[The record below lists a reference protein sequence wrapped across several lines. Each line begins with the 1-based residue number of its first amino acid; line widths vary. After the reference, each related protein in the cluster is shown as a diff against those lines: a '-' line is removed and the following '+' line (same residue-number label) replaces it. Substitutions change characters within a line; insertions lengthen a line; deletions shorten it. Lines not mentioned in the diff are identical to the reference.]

1 MTVHSSFKTK
11 TSPRGDEPQTKTPAI
26 LFDLDGTLMDSNYE
40 HVAAWRLALRR
51 ADIEAP
57 NAFLHGCIGMRGD
70 LLIKAVFREVGRT
83 TDNKTVSMLE
93 KLHKTY
99 FEKTLTSVKPL
110 PGATALLKTLTR
122 HSVPWSIATGGDKTT
137 VRKMSRPLGIPK
149 TAPVVTADDVDHAKP
164 EPDVFLV
171 AAQRLGVALS
181 DCIVVGDSVW
191 DLLAARGAK
200 ALGVGLL
207 CGGSAVAELA
217 QAGAYRVYKH
227 PADLL
232 DHLAEIGIDA
242 R

>member
-1 MTVHSSFKTK
+1 MPAHSSRQNPSIKTL
-11 TSPRGDEPQTKTPAI
+11 AI

-51 ADIEAP
+51 RNLEVP

-70 LLIKAVFREVGRT
+70 LLVRAVYKETGRRVG
-83 TDNKTVSMLE
+83 DEKIAKLE
-93 KLHKTY
+93 KLHKAF
-99 FEKTLTSVKPL
+99 FEKTLSSIKPL
-110 PGATALLKTLTR
+110 PGAAALLKALDR
-122 HSVPWSIATGGDKTT
+122 RQIPWAIATGGDKST
-137 VRKMSRPLGIPK
+137 VSKMIRALGVARAATVI
-149 TAPVVTADDVDHAKP
+149 TADDVERAKP
-164 EPDVFLV
+164 EPDVFL
-171 AAQRLGVALS
+171 AAAERIGVALS
-181 DCIVVGDSVW
+181 DSIVVGDSVW
-191 DLLAARGAK
+191 DLLGARRAK

-207 CGGSAVAELA
+207 CGGSGAAELT

>member
-1 MTVHSSFKTK
+1 MMPTNPARQAFPTK
-11 TSPRGDEPQTKTPAI
+11 APAI

-51 ADIEAP
+51 ANIEIP
-57 NAFLHGCIGMRGD
+57 NAFIHRCIGMRGD
-70 LLIKAVFREVGRT
+70 LLVRAAYKEIGRRFA
-83 TDNKTVSMLE
+83 KETVAKLE

-99 FEKTLTSVKPL
+99 FEKTLPSVKPL
-110 PGATALLKTLTR
+110 SGAAALLKALNR
-122 HSVPWSIATGGDKTT
+122 RKVPWAIATGGDKST
-137 VRKMSRPLGIPK
+137 VFKMTRPLGMARSAI
-149 TAPVVTADDVDHAKP
+149 VITADDVEQAKP

-171 AAQRLGVALS
+171 AAKRIGVALS

-191 DLLAARGAK
+191 DLLGARRAK

-207 CGGSAVAELA
+207 CGGYGAVELT

-242 R
+242 H

>member
-1 MTVHSSFKTK
+1 MPTHSS
-11 TSPRGDEPQTKTPAI
+11 RQEPPTKTPAI

-51 ADIEAP
+51 GNIEAP
-57 NAFLHGCIGMRGD
+57 NAFFHRCIGMRGD
-70 LLIKAVFREVGRT
+70 LLVRAVYKEIGKRPGNE
-83 TDNKTVSMLE
+83 TVAKLE
-93 KLHKTY
+93 KPHKAY
-99 FEKTLTSVKPL
+99 FERTLQSVKPL
-110 PGATALLKTLTR
+110 PGAAALLKTLTR
-122 HSVPWSIATGGDKTT
+122 RKVPWAIATGGDRST
-137 VRKMSRPLGIPK
+137 VSKMTRPLGMAR
-149 TAPVVTADDVDHAKP
+149 TATVITADDVEQAKP
-164 EPDVFLV
+164 EPDIFLV
-171 AAQRLGVALS
+171 AAEQIGVALS

-191 DLLAARGAK
+191 DLLAARRAK

-207 CGGSAVAELA
+207 CGGSAAAELT